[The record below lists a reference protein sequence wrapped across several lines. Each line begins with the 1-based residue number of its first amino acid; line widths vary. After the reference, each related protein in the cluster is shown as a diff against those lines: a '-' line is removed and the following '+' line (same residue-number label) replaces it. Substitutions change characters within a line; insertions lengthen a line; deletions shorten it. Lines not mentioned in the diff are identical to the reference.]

1 MSPKGRPAVA
11 RDGPDI
17 CRELRFQDTRDS
29 PNYLPPAGDDRS
41 GRFAGSIRLEGEDVV
56 EHPLDSPPLEPVVGD
71 QTGVAEQLPKLEAE
85 WCVDPQ
91 LASLERLL
99 EEDQALV
106 EDLQT
111 LPPIEHLVHRLKTE
125 TLPPSTLTWN

>member
-17 CRELRFQDTRDS
+17 CKELRFQDTRDS

-41 GRFAGSIRLEGEDVV
+41 GRFAGSILLEGEDVV
-56 EHPLDSPPLEPVVGD
+56 QHPLDAPPLQPVVGD
-71 QTGVAEQLPKLEAE
+71 EAGVAEQLPKLEAE
-85 WCVDPQ
+85 RSIDAQ

-99 EEDQALV
+99 EEYQALV
-106 EDLQT
+106 QDLEA

-125 TLPPSTLTWN
+125 TLPPSTLTLN